1 MTGWRARVFW
11 LFIGLT
17 VVNGP
22 LQAFPERPL
31 TLILPYA
38 ATGTPDMEGTPRM
51 TKMVKLVQS
60 LSTPSLADLLARG
73 AAAGLGV
80 ALDQAVQIE
89 RRPGNRGID
98 GTHRVSSAVPDGHT
112 LLFAAVPVIGED
124 DIAIEANG
132 PLRNFDAVAVI
143 ARMPMAFVV
152 EERPQ
157 VLQLR
162 DLLMQ
167 ARLNPARIAL
177 AMLGPFSSSAFAA
190 AELQRAASISFLTV
204 EYNDAAAALNAV
216 ATRNVDAAMF
226 PLPLA
231 LPHFGGGKLK
241 IVAVTSSMRH
251 PAIPLIPTMA
261 EAAVSG
267 FSAEGGFALF
277 TTKGVP
283 AKTLV
288 VLCRAAGSVVE
299 EEGWRRLL
307 VVQGLLPPA
316 SRLIH

>member
-11 LFIGLT
+11 IFIGLT

-143 ARMPMAFVV
+143 ARM
-152 EERPQ
+152 
-157 VLQLR
+157 L
-162 DLLMQ
+162 DG
-167 ARLNPARIAL
+167 
-177 AMLGPFSSSAFAA
+177 LGHVAVG
-190 AELQRAASISFLTV
+190 AASPIPG
-204 EYNDAAAALNAV
+204 AGALV
-216 ATRNVDAAMF
+216 ARARS
-226 PLPLA
+226 
-231 LPHFGGGKLK
+231 GGR
-241 IVAVTSSMRH
+241 MR
-251 PAIPLIPTMA
+251 
-261 EAAVSG
+261 VS
-267 FSAEGGFALF
+267 
-277 TTKGVP
+277 
-283 AKTLV
+283 
-288 VLCRAAGSVVE
+288 VLGS
-299 EEGWRRLL
+299 RKNN
-307 VVQGLLPPA
+307 
-316 SRLIH
+316 